1 MVAHL
6 SWATWAIRSQL
17 LICLV
22 RSERIAH
29 RSSFDLSEM
38 SDWAKERIPS
48 PAQTTLWGSSCGQ
61 DSNPWQAD
69 LSQEHWQLH
78 HCTARSIIIVLMFLV
93 NKSDSVGGWPL
104 YTCFD
109 NVAGGSSAVSLVCRK
124 HHEAPQGP
132 QAYQD
137 LSGPWALVLLMEC
150 LQSIV
155 HRAVK
160 TNILLRKM

>member
-22 RSERIAH
+22 RSERITH
-29 RSSFDLSEM
+29 SSSFDLSEL

-78 HCTARSIIIVLMFLV
+78 HCTC
-93 NKSDSVGGWPL
+93 
-104 YTCFD
+104 TCTSLGIFSLFNYYSS
-109 NVAGGSSAVSLVCRK
+109 NVSCQQIWQCWWVTPIYLFWQCGRRVISCQLGMQK
-124 HHEAPQGP
+124 TPWGP
-132 QAYQD
+132 SGPSG
-137 LSGPWALVLLMEC
+137 LSGPFRPLGP
-150 LQSIV
+150 SIIDGMLT
-155 HRAVK
+155 K
-160 TNILLRKM
+160 YSS